1 MKLVREVIGTRE
13 DVVRLAA
20 QEAEET
26 SGRVIATTLYAAA
39 IICAA
44 RAVWLVLALCARTCK
59 SVYYYWTERRPIERA
74 KKRE

>member
-1 MKLVREVIGTRE
+1 MKLVHEVIGTRE

-26 SGRVIATTLYAAA
+26 SGRVIATALYAAA

-44 RAVWLVLALCARTCK
+44 RAVWLLLALCVRICT
-59 SVYYYWTERRPIERA
+59 SVWYYWTERRPIERA